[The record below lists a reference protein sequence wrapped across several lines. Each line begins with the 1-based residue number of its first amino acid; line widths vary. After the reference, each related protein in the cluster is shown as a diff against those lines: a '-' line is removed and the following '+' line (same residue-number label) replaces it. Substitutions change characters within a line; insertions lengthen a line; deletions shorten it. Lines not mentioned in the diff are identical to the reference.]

1 MESSSV
7 TQMTQHEATIL
18 ELLKQRAGQVV
29 SPAEIFAALYG
40 DRDYQ
45 PTSNTIQVFMGRL
58 RKKIDATMQVT
69 TYRGKG
75 YQLDYVAPSSE
86 VAA

>member
-1 MESSSV
+1 MENSSV
-7 TQMTQHEATIL
+7 MTQHETTIL

-29 SPAEIFAALYG
+29 PASEIVTALYG
-40 DRDYQ
+40 DREA
-45 PTSNTIQVFMGRL
+45 PPSNTVQVFMGRL
-58 RKKIDATMQVT
+58 RKKIDATMQIT

-75 YQLDYVAPSSE
+75 YQLDHVAPTTE